1 MALTVE
7 QVFEGMPQAFRPE
20 MAGEDSLVF
29 QFHITGDQAGDWQV
43 CVDGGQCTVS
53 KGVHDSP
60 TVILTM
66 KDKNWLAMA
75 SGELSGAKA
84 FMTGKLKLK
93 GDLMAAQK
101 MGTYF
106 KLAS

>member
-1 MALTVE
+1 MALTVQ
-7 QVFEGMPQAFRPE
+7 QVFEGMPQAFRTE

-29 QFHITGDQAGDWQV
+29 QFHITGEEACDWQV
-43 CVDGGQCTVS
+43 VIDGGQCTVS
-53 KGVHDSP
+53 QGVHDSP
-60 TVILTM
+60 TVSLTL
-66 KDKNWLAMA
+66 KDKNWLAMS

-101 MGTYF
+101 LGTYF

>member
-1 MALTVE
+1 MALTVQE
-7 QVFEGMPQAFRPE
+7 VFEGMPRAFRTK
-20 MAGEDSLVF
+20 MAGEDNLVF
-29 QFHITGDQAGDWQV
+29 QFHITGDQTGEWNV
-43 CVDGGQCTVS
+43 CVENGQCVVNQ
-53 KGVHDSP
+53 GVHDAP
-60 TVILTM
+60 TVSLTM

-101 MGTYF
+101 LGTYF
-106 KLAS
+106 KLAG